1 MSRPVLPAFRHSTAG
16 ALGEGGRLGFRR
28 AGRLAVRA
36 AGGAAV
42 RAGAVPGAA
51 GRDVRPVPARHVQ
64 ERGGRRRVHAVPRP
78 EGHDLDRLDEPRR
91 LP

>member
-1 MSRPVLPAFRHSTAG
+1 M
-16 ALGEGGRLGFRR
+16 
-28 AGRLAVRA
+28 
-36 AGGAAV
+36 